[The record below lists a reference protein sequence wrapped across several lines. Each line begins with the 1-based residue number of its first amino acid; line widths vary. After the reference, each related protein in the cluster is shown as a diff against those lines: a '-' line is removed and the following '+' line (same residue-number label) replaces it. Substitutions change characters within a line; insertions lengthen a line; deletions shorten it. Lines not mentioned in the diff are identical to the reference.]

1 MKREYIAKYF
11 IVYNNNELDA
21 IAVEKTKMLNIMASA
36 GWELENYGESNEVLP
51 EGTAINDIPVNYKT
65 ILNTLWSRPL
75 ESAEEVKKP
84 TKKASTKKTK

>member
-21 IAVEKTKMLNIMASA
+21 IAVEKTKMLNAMASE

-51 EGTAINDIPVNYKT
+51 EGTSINDIPVKYKT
-65 ILNTLWSRPL
+65 ILNTLWTRPV
-75 ESAEEVKKP
+75 ESVVEAKKP
-84 TKKASTKKTK
+84 AKKATTKKTK

>member
-21 IAVEKTKMLNIMASA
+21 IAVEKTKMLNTMANE

>member
-21 IAVEKTKMLNIMASA
+21 IAIEKTKMLNAMASE

-51 EGTAINDIPVNYKT
+51 EGTTINDIPVQYKT
-65 ILNTLWSRPL
+65 ILNTVWSRSIEPV
-75 ESAEEVKKP
+75 AEVKKP
-84 TKKASTKKTK
+84 AKKASVKKTK

>member
-21 IAVEKTKMLNIMASA
+21 IAIEKTKMLNAMANE

-51 EGTAINDIPVNYKT
+51 EGTTVDGIPVKYKT
-65 ILNTLWSRPL
+65 ILNTLWARP
-75 ESAEEVKKP
+75 VKKA
-84 TKKASTKKTK
+84 TTKKTK

>member
-21 IAVEKTKMLNIMASA
+21 IAVEKTKMLNTMASE

-84 TKKASTKKTK
+84 AKKASTKKTK

>member
-21 IAVEKTKMLNIMASA
+21 IAVEKTKMLNAMASE

-51 EGTAINDIPVNYKT
+51 EGTSINDIPVQYKT
-65 ILNTLWSRPL
+65 ILNTLWTRP
-75 ESAEEVKKP
+75 VKKA
-84 TKKASTKKTK
+84 TTKKTK

>member
-21 IAVEKTKMLNIMASA
+21 IAVEKTKMLNTMASE

-75 ESAEEVKKP
+75 EAVEEVKKP